1 MPVLMNRNQNMAS
14 RDEDKSMIS
23 RVQTNISRRLMYIKQ
38 WERIPNAWVRQLS
51 GMKKSMDERGAEFVL
66 RSFWCIE
73 SVK

>member
-38 WERIPNAWVRQLS
+38 WPEIARNGTKQFEIVRNGQ
-51 GMKKSMDERGAEFVL
+51 K
-66 RSFWCIE
+66 
-73 SVK
+73 

>member
-1 MPVLMNRNQNMAS
+1 MWKEAHEAPFMPVLMNRNQNMAS

-51 GMKKSMDERGAEFVL
+51 GNYWKLSLHLARKT
-66 RSFWCIE
+66 
-73 SVK
+73 